1 MGFDYMTSQTT
12 KHSLITKMT
21 LALFEDS
28 GWYKPNYELA
38 EDMWWGKNRG
48 CDFVHHSKCPM
59 GEPQSTYTGE
69 FYTFT
74 EPSTKDYSFGCDA
87 YGDTMVQC
95 TNTGNVFSEGCPMNY
110 AILVFSESYSNCK
123 I

>member
-1 MGFDYMTSQTT
+1 MYHWESNFMGFDYMTSQTT

-69 FYTFT
+69 FCTFT
-74 EPSTKDYSFGCDA
+74 EPSAKDYSFGCDA

-95 TNTGNVFSEGCPMNY
+95 TNTGNVFSEGCPMN
-110 AILVFSESYSNCK
+110 
-123 I
+123 

>member
-48 CDFVHHSKCPM
+48 CDFIHHSKCPM
-59 GEPQSTYTGE
+59 GEPQSNATGE
-69 FYTFT
+69 FCRFT
-74 EPSTKDYSFGCDA
+74 DSKDYSFGCDA
-87 YGDTMVQC
+87 WGDTM
-95 TNTGNVFSEGCPMNY
+95 T
-110 AILVFSESYSNCK
+110 
-123 I
+123 

>member
-28 GWYKPNYELA
+28 GWYKPNYTLA

-48 CDFVHHSKCPM
+48 CDFVHHTKCPK
-59 GEPQSTYTGE
+59 GEPQSNTTGE
-69 FYTFT
+69 FCF
-74 EPSTKDYSFGCDA
+74 PFIDSKDFSFGCDA
-87 YGDTMVQC
+87 YGDTM
-95 TNTGNVFSEGCPMNY
+95 T
-110 AILVFSESYSNCK
+110 
-123 I
+123 